1 MNHNCH
7 NYMDINEI
15 CIQKDIVRHQ
25 LLLLISAMI
34 FLMQT
39 QHQELLPNCSN
50 FHLSLSVPQV
60 RTLTRDF
67 ANFQLSAE
75 QPQLKWG
82 YSKQWKH
89 GNIPTFQQKTVQAE
103 DLKVQ
108 ASSQRSGP
116 GCHGMAFKK
125 RPQGAKWSPPGWAF
139 PTWATSAEIIYLTAS
154 ISISLVASSR
164 QVRTKKRFHGHHSPT
179 FLALN
184 IINMHVRT
192 WLEEKKTSCTLQ

>member
-15 CIQKDIVRHQ
+15 SIQKDIVRHQ
-25 LLLLISAMI
+25 LFLLISAMI

-39 QHQELLPNCSN
+39 QHQELLPNCWN

-82 YSKQWKH
+82 YWKQWKH

-103 DLKVQ
+103 VLKVQ

-116 GCHGMAFKK
+116 GFHGKK
-125 RPQGAKWSPPGWAF
+125 KKDPKVQSGRPPAERSLHGRQAPKSSTSQHQFRSAWLPVRDRSEQKTIPRASF
-139 PTWATSAEIIYLTAS
+139 PHL
-154 ISISLVASSR
+154 SLVEYNWYAC
-164 QVRTKKRFHGHHSPT
+164 VH
-179 FLALN
+179 
-184 IINMHVRT
+184 MT
-192 WLEEKKTSCTLQ
+192 WKKTSCTWQ

>member
-25 LLLLISAMI
+25 LFLLISAMI

-39 QHQELLPNCSN
+39 QHQELLPNCWN

-67 ANFQLSAE
+67 ANFPLSAE

-82 YSKQWKH
+82 YWKQWKH

-103 DLKVQ
+103 VLKVQ

-116 GCHGMAFKK
+116 GFHGMALKKKK

-164 QVRTKKRFHGHHSPT
+164 QVRTKNDSTG
-179 FLALN
+179 
-184 IINMHVRT
+184 IIPPPFSR
-192 WLEEKKTSCTLQ
+192 WI